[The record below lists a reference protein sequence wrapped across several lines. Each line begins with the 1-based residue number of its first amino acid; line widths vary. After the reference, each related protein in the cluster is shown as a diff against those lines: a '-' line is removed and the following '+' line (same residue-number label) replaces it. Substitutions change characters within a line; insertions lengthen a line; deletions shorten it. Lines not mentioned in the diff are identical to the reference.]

1 MGNVAYLAH
10 HGTKGQKWGVR
21 KYQNPDGS
29 LTPLGRAHYGVG
41 QTAKAGKN
49 AGAVVGKEVKKTG
62 SAVTN
67 AAKKAYGVV
76 KSKQEA
82 KKQHEAEV
90 ESHKS
95 INKLKRIREMSDKE
109 LEARIHRLE
118 REAKL
123 VELEADAHLSPGM
136 KYVKDTLVKKG
147 SEAAGELAKSYLT
160 KKGKEILGLEDEGD
174 KAKKY
179 ENALKVRQAR
189 DAYEEYVREAP
200 ERIKDARTERAIKR
214 AQDAIKLRQ
223 TRGEYMDMISEGQER
238 DKDARTKKAIER
250 TQDALKLRQVRDEYD
265 AYVRGK
271 KSEDSYS
278 ESGIKARKEKERRVK
293 AYRKDG
299 EGLSIPEI
307 ARRMGISESE
317 VKDLLYE

>member
-1 MGNVAYLAH
+1 MGNVTYLAH

-41 QTAKAGKN
+41 QAAKA
-49 AGAVVGKEVKKTG
+49 VKKTG

-123 VELEADAHLSPGM
+123 VELEASAHLSPGM
-136 KYVKDTLVKKG
+136 KQVKDTLIKKG

-160 KKGKEILGLEDEGD
+160 KKGKEILGLDEDKTAD

-179 ENALKVRQAR
+179 EDALRLRKAR
-189 DAYEEYVREAP
+189 DDYEDYVNSEE
-200 ERIKDARTERAIKR
+200 ERKEDARLKR
-214 AQDAIKLRQ
+214 AAERSKHRTVLLNEQD
-223 TRGEYMDMISEGQER
+223 
-238 DKDARTKKAIER
+238 KKI
-250 TQDALKLRQVRDEYD
+250 
-265 AYVRGK
+265 
-271 KSEDSYS
+271 
-278 ESGIKARKEKERRVK
+278 GI
-293 AYRKDG
+293 YRKK
-299 EGLSIPEI
+299 
-307 ARRMGISESE
+307 
-317 VKDLLYE
+317 KDN